1 MLTQLDRKARGTFR
15 YRISQGVE
23 IGRPSV
29 LDARVEK
36 RDGAIGSAHI
46 GGGCVLV
53 SDGWSEVD

>member
-1 MLTQLDRKARGTFR
+1 MGTFR

-36 RDGAIGSAHI
+36 GDGAIVSAHI

-53 SDGWSEVD
+53 SDGWIEVD